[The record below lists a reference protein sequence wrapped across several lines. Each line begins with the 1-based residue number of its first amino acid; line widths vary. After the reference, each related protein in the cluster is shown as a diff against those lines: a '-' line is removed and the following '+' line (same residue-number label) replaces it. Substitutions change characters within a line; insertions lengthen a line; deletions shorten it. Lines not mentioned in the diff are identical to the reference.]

1 MLRAR
6 PLVHRLGRRVPR
18 RRFGADP
25 YATLG
30 ISPTATRAEAKE
42 AYLRL
47 AKQHHPDRSG
57 DASRFRAIADAWE
70 IIGDKAKRAL
80 HDEAHQTQPFGDAA
94 AASRARARANA
105 GTAAPLTSVER
116 LFGPGAVLLALG
128 AAAFYA
134 FAGAGAR
141 RDAGGGLL
149 GEPGDGAP
157 RTAGAVGRRVPR
169 GPGRGAHVGGAAARR
184 RRAELI
190 LCKLCAVLPAPTT
203 PPLRE
208 ESYCA
213 FRDGRGGV

>member
-57 DASRFRAIADAWE
+57 DATRFRAIADAWE

-80 HDEAHQTQPFGDAA
+80 HDEAHQPAAFRDAA
-94 AASRARARANA
+94 AARKAA
-105 GTAAPLTSVER
+105 GWWLS
-116 LFGPGAVLLALG
+116 
-128 AAAFYA
+128 
-134 FAGAGAR
+134 
-141 RDAGGGLL
+141 
-149 GEPGDGAP
+149 
-157 RTAGAVGRRVPR
+157 
-169 GPGRGAHVGGAAARR
+169 
-184 RRAELI
+184 LI
-190 LCKLCAVLPAPTT
+190 HI
-203 PPLRE
+203 
-208 ESYCA
+208 
-213 FRDGRGGV
+213 

>member
-57 DASRFRAIADAWE
+57 DATRFRAIADAWE

-80 HDEAHQTQPFGDAA
+80 HDETHKPGGFQDASDP
-94 AASRARARANA
+94 SRSRMRQ
-105 GTAAPLTSVER
+105 S
-116 LFGPGAVLLALG
+116 
-128 AAAFYA
+128 
-134 FAGAGAR
+134 
-141 RDAGGGLL
+141 
-149 GEPGDGAP
+149 
-157 RTAGAVGRRVPR
+157 
-169 GPGRGAHVGGAAARR
+169 
-184 RRAELI
+184 I
-190 LCKLCAVLPAPTT
+190 
-203 PPLRE
+203 
-208 ESYCA
+208 SQ
-213 FRDGRGGV
+213 

>member
-1 MLRAR
+1 MMRAR

-57 DASRFRAIADAWE
+57 DATRFRAIADAWE

-80 HDEAHQTQPFGDAA
+80 HDEAHKPEPFRDAA

-105 GTAAPLTSVER
+105 GTAAPVTSLER

-128 AAAFYA
+128 AAAVYA
-134 FAGAGAR
+134 FA
-141 RDAGGGLL
+141 AGGGR
-149 GEPGDGAP
+149 AP
-157 RTAGAVGRRVPR
+157 RRDETLVEGCWVNPATGRLEPPAPWDDAYRAARAAGRTRAAPRHAVGERN
-169 GPGRGAHVGGAAARR
+169 
-184 RRAELI
+184 
-190 LCKLCAVLPAPTT
+190 
-203 PPLRE
+203 
-208 ESYCA
+208 
-213 FRDGRGGV
+213 

>member
-57 DASRFRAIADAWE
+57 DATRFRAIADAWE

-80 HDEAHQTQPFGDAA
+80 HDEAHKPAWEGDAA
-94 AASRARARANA
+94 AAARARAKANA
-105 GTAAPLTSVER
+105 GSAAPLTSVER

-128 AAAFYA
+128 AAAAYA
-134 FAGAGAR
+134 FA
-141 RDAGGGLL
+141 AGGGR
-149 GEPGDGAP
+149 AP
-157 RTAGAVGRRVPR
+157 RRDETLVEGCWVNPATGRLEPPAPWDDAYRAARAAGRTRAVPRHAVGERN
-169 GPGRGAHVGGAAARR
+169 
-184 RRAELI
+184 
-190 LCKLCAVLPAPTT
+190 
-203 PPLRE
+203 
-208 ESYCA
+208 
-213 FRDGRGGV
+213 

>member
-57 DASRFRAIADAWE
+57 DATRFRAIADAWE

-80 HDEAHQTQPFGDAA
+80 HDETLVEGCWVNPATGRLEPPAPWDDAYRA
-94 AASRARARANA
+94 ARAA
-105 GTAAPLTSVER
+105 GRTRAAPR
-116 LFGPGAVLLALG
+116 H
-128 AAAFYA
+128 
-134 FAGAGAR
+134 
-141 RDAGGGLL
+141 
-149 GEPGDGAP
+149 
-157 RTAGAVGRRVPR
+157 AVGERN
-169 GPGRGAHVGGAAARR
+169 
-184 RRAELI
+184 
-190 LCKLCAVLPAPTT
+190 
-203 PPLRE
+203 
-208 ESYCA
+208 
-213 FRDGRGGV
+213 